1 MRSHLT
7 TSSFSPCTLGA
18 MSKKPLL
25 NPKQT
30 KINSFVFFNS
40 FKILVLTCIICFEF
54 IFQYSVG
61 KRFPTSDCKPVDP
74 TSEFQDYFA
83 GNQLFSFMP
92 YKFLLHTM
100 GRLSLTETKSFFHHF
115 VKICCCCSV
124 PKSCSA
130 LRNPMDCSMAGFLV
144 LHYLPKFA
152 QTPVELVMP
161 PTHLILCHPLLLLL
175 STFPSIRVFSNES
188 KYGSPKIQCDLGSFF
203 KKKKK
208 KKASEVICCYSWH
221 QIPFSSLCQN
231 LVQLKPSDC
240 RLFFIL
246 F

>member
-1 MRSHLT
+1 
-7 TSSFSPCTLGA
+7 
-18 MSKKPLL
+18 
-25 NPKQT
+25 
-30 KINSFVFFNS
+30 
-40 FKILVLTCIICFEF
+40 
-54 IFQYSVG
+54 
-61 KRFPTSDCKPVDP
+61 
-74 TSEFQDYFA
+74 
-83 GNQLFSFMP
+83 MP

-188 KYGSPKIQCDLGSFF
+188 TLRMTWSKYWTFSLSISPSNEHPGLISFRMDWLDLLAVQGTL
-203 KKKKK
+203 KTLLQH
-208 KKASEVICCYSWH
+208 YSSTTGKT
-221 QIPFSSLCQN
+221 IDRPL
-231 LVQLKPSDC
+231 LAK
-240 RLFFIL
+240 
-246 F
+246 